1 MLPHAR
7 RVHGY
12 LLYPSVLS
20 LVKDT
25 YRIIKHFLDGDDLTQ
40 EGEPAWLG
48 ILGTD

>member
-1 MLPHAR
+1 MLDA
-7 RVHGY
+7 VHGY
-12 LLYPSVLS
+12 LLYPSVFS

-25 YRIIKHFLDGDDLTQ
+25 YRIIRHFLDDEELTQ